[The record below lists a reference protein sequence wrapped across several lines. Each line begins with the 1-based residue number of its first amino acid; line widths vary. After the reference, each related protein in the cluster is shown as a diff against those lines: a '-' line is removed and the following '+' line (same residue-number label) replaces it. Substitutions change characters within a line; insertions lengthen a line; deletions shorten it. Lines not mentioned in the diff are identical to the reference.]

1 MARTDRERE
10 RIREEEWRRE
20 REMERLKDKTRN
32 RRKEMEPRPRE
43 RNREKECS
51 PISRGREEEREW
63 RERERGRAGER
74 RTNGRPTSNLEIRND
89 RDREKERKKGDT
101 FPRMI
106 KNSKERDR
114 RMSAFVEEDVGK
126 EGTRQLERQKG
137 TEMDDW
143 ERERETASKIQRY
156 RDAERDFQ
164 RYRER
169 EREKERIRAQED
181 GERNGGKPMED
192 KTVRRRERAKE
203 VETDFRERRRERFS
217 KGNDLWS
224 KREGYIDGERERP
237 KLWQGEREVR
247 GREGDSQNYS
257 DSEGRDGRREG
268 NTEGQRDTRSEGD
281 SDGEK
286 WKERVRDD
294 NRRELKHLHS
304 KSEGD
309 TEGNTSWDRVREK
322 EKERQKW
329 RERKIAEEKGL
340 GEEFHNPE
348 KKTKRDIPRVP
359 RNFLERNTS
368 YLQSRKVTLS
378 RK

>member
-32 RRKEMEPRPRE
+32 RRKGMEPGPRE
-43 RNREKECS
+43 RNREKDCS
-51 PISRGREEEREW
+51 PIFRGREEEREW
-63 RERERGRAGER
+63 RERERERAGER
-74 RTNGRPTSNLEIRND
+74 RANGRPTSNLDIRN
-89 RDREKERKKGDT
+89 DREKERKKGDT
-101 FPRMI
+101 FPTII

-169 EREKERIRAQED
+169 EREKERIRAKED
-181 GERNGGKPMED
+181 REKNGGRPMED

-322 EKERQKW
+322 EKERQD
-329 RERKIAEEKGL
+329 RKS
-340 GEEFHNPE
+340 
-348 KKTKRDIPRVP
+348 V
-359 RNFLERNTS
+359 
-368 YLQSRKVTLS
+368 V
-378 RK
+378 